1 MQLIARPQHN
11 RNRNDSVQVQWE
23 EIVARFLSPERQQR
37 FSNTFLIEA
46 FQLVH
51 CSTCL
56 NIGHS
61 LYIEGED
68 VQRFTLPWPR
78 APSRDGEPHARV
90 RNDLELT
97 STAMSLV
104 VPKSTDRLE
113 FSKPDD
119 QTLMAQDDTLT
130 RALLAR
136 LREDLPQRREKIQ
149 DALLAE
155 PVNLAEVIAQ
165 AHLLAGAA
173 AYCNRERLMRTAAA
187 LEDAARSGDT
197 RTLELAWLDLADA
210 LQAIE
215 FSG

>member
-1 MQLIARPQHN
+1 
-11 RNRNDSVQVQWE
+11 
-23 EIVARFLSPERQQR
+23 
-37 FSNTFLIEA
+37 
-46 FQLVH
+46 
-51 CSTCL
+51 
-56 NIGHS
+56 
-61 LYIEGED
+61 
-68 VQRFTLPWPR
+68 
-78 APSRDGEPHARV
+78 
-90 RNDLELT
+90 
-97 STAMSLV
+97 MSLV